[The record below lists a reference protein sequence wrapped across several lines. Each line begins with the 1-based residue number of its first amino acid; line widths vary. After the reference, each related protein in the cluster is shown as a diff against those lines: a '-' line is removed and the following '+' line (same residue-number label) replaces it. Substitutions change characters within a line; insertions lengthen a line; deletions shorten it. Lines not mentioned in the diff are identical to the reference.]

1 MLKTLML
8 RKKLD
13 DKKKLLEELR
23 KKAEGF
29 AIREADL
36 EQSITEAETEE
47 EDVELDQFEDHMDDD
62 LDLQKDDYG
71 DEAFHDIQ
79 RPDAP

>member
-1 MLKTLML
+1 MAD
-8 RKKLD
+8 KKAQAFDLD
-13 DKKKLLEELR
+13 DVTHDSPL
-23 KKAEGF
+23 
-29 AIREADL
+29 D
-36 EQSITEAETEE
+36 QAETEE

>member
-1 MLKTLML
+1 MAD
-8 RKKLD
+8 KKAQTFDLD
-13 DKKKLLEELR
+13 DVTHNSPL
-23 KKAEGF
+23 
-29 AIREADL
+29 D
-36 EQSITEAETEE
+36 EAETEE

>member
-1 MLKTLML
+1 MAE
-8 RKKLD
+8 KKEQKFDLD
-13 DKKKLLEELR
+13 DVTHNSPL
-23 KKAEGF
+23 
-29 AIREADL
+29 D
-36 EQSITEAETEE
+36 EAETEE

>member
-1 MLKTLML
+1 MAD
-8 RKKLD
+8 KKAQEFDLD
-13 DKKKLLEELR
+13 DVTHNSPL
-23 KKAEGF
+23 
-29 AIREADL
+29 D
-36 EQSITEAETEE
+36 EAETEE